1 MHHVV
6 VVESPAKAKTIN
18 KYLGKDYTVLAS
30 FGHVRDLPAKDG
42 SVRPAEDFAMTYEVD
57 DDARKQI
64 SAIAKAV
71 KASDKLILATDPDRE
86 GEAISWHVLEA
97 LKDSKALPKSYPV
110 ERVVF
115 NEITKGAILE
125 AMQHPRDIDMAL
137 VNAQQARRALDYLVG
152 FTLSPVLW
160 RKLPGSKS
168 AGRVQ
173 SVALRLICDRD
184 EEIEKFISQ
193 EYWDIRT
200 QMMSKEGQAFKAR
213 LTHWQGRK
221 LDKFDIPNEAK
232 ATEIAAALQGKPFT
246 VSQLEQKQVRRH
258 PYPPFTTSTL
268 QQDASR
274 KLGFS
279 AKKTMQL
286 AQKLY
291 EGQDIG
297 GETVGL
303 ITYMRTDG
311 VTVSGEAIAATRNLI
326 GKQFGDAFIPSS
338 PRQYKVKQKN
348 AQEAHEAIR
357 PTDVTRT
364 PDKLRGTL
372 DADMHR
378 LYELIWKRM
387 MASQMESAVFD
398 QASVDMETPD
408 KQAILH
414 ATGSV
419 QRFAG
424 FLALYQV
431 GQDDDEQD
439 EESRALPPLNQGDGV
454 TTKEI
459 LPEQHFTE
467 PPPRYTEASL
477 VKKLEELGIGRP
489 STYASIISVL
499 QEREY
504 VRLDKKRF
512 IAEAR
517 GRIVNA
523 FLVSF
528 FRRYVEYDFTARLE
542 DRLDDV
548 SAGETDWKQVL
559 REWWEQFIVTVDD
572 AKKLPN
578 PSILEAVDA
587 LLESYIYRNIAG
599 TGNNPR
605 ACPSCK
611 EGRLGLRTGKFG
623 AFLGCSRYPECNFK
637 RQIGGETEAGGEAA
651 ANMSNEPKQLGNDP
665 KTGLDVFLKKGP
677 YGLYIQLGNE
687 AKPKRASVPKNIP
700 PDQITLEKAL
710 SLLTL
715 PREVGIHPETAK
727 VIKAGLGPFGP
738 YLLHDGQYTS
748 LKGDDDVLT
757 VGINRAVVLI
767 AEKKAGGGG
776 RRGAAPLKVL
786 GDHPDGGKV
795 ELYSGR
801 YGHYVKHGKINA
813 TLPKDAEPNSYTL
826 EEAIPLLAE
835 RGKAAGGKKKS
846 SARAKKPAAEK
857 PVKEAKAKAPKAA
870 APKKEKAAPKKKA
883 TKKKAADE

>member
-1 MHHVV
+1 MHNVV

-64 SAIAKAV
+64 NNIAKAV
-71 KASDKLILATDPDRE
+71 KQSDKLILATDPDRE

-97 LKDSKALPKSYPV
+97 LKASKALPKAVHV

-125 AMQHPRDIDMAL
+125 AMQHPRDIDMNL

-193 EYWDIRT
+193 EYWDIRVL
-200 QMMSKEGQAFKAR
+200 MENSANVPFKAR
-213 LTHWQGRK
+213 LTHWQGKK

-232 ATEIAAALQGKPFT
+232 ATEIAKGLEGKQFS
-246 VSQLEQKQVRRH
+246 VSDLEQKQVRRH
-258 PYPPFTTSTL
+258 PYPPFATSTL
-268 QQDASR
+268 QMDASR

-311 VTVSGEAIAATRNLI
+311 VTVSNEAITAARSLI
-326 GKQFGDAFIPSS
+326 GSQYGQNYVPSS
-338 PRQYKVKQKN
+338 PRVYKVKQKN

-364 PDKLRGTL
+364 PEKLRNVL
-372 DADMHR
+372 DGDMLR

-398 QASVDMETPD
+398 QTSVDMQSPD
-408 KQAILH
+408 KQATLH

-424 FLALYQV
+424 FLALYQE
-431 GQDDDEQD
+431 GKDDDDED
-439 EESRALPPLNQGDGV
+439 EESRSLPALEKGENV
-454 TTKEI
+454 KTKEI
-459 LPEQHFTE
+459 TPEQHFTE

-528 FRRYVEYDFTARLE
+528 FRRYVEFDFTARLE
-542 DRLDDV
+542 DKLDDV
-548 SAGETDWKQVL
+548 SAGEVEWKQVL
-559 REWWEQFIVTVDD
+559 REWWEQFIHTVEDT
-572 AKKLPN
+572 KKLTN

-587 LLESYIYRNIAG
+587 LLEPYIYRNIAKG
-599 TGNNPR
+599 GANPR
-605 ACPSCK
+605 ACPACG

-637 RQIGGETEAGGEAA
+637 RQIGGETEEGGEAA
-651 ANMSNEPKQLGNDP
+651 ANMSNEPKLLGNDP
-665 KTGLDVFLKKGP
+665 ASGMEVFLKKGP
-677 YGLYIQLGNE
+677 YGLYIQLGNDK
-687 AKPKRASVPKNIP
+687 KPKRSSVPKNIP
-700 PDQITLEKAL
+700 PDQVTLEKAL
-710 SLLTL
+710 ALLTL
-715 PREVGIHPETAK
+715 PREVGIHPETSK
-727 VIKAGLGPFGP
+727 VIKAGQGPFGP

-767 AEKKAGGGG
+767 AEKAARGGA

-795 ELYSGR
+795 ELYSGK
-801 YGHYVKHGKINA
+801 YGHYVKHGKVNA
-813 TLPKDAEPNSYTL
+813 TLPKSSEPEQFTL
-826 EEAIPLLAE
+826 EEALPLLAE
-835 RGKAAGGKKKS
+835 RSAAGSKKKKPAAKTKKAKAAETGDATEAPVKEKKK
-846 SARAKKPAAEK
+846 AAAKKPA
-857 PVKEAKAKAPKAA
+857 KAKAL
-870 APKKEKAAPKKKA
+870 KKKP
-883 TKKKAADE
+883 TEE